1 MRKKLLYDGGRG
13 FRSMFIV
20 VSLLVGCAASHG
32 QPNHYFFSDVDTTE
46 AYESSGFCRTLNYYW
61 DQAVIRPDGR
71 IVFVFVDNY
80 KLYYYESA
88 DLGVTWEEHYIETG
102 WDGFIYTAMAGLT
115 IDGRLVIVFS
125 MNELFNNGLV
135 PFGSEFRYTL
145 MGAVQDGDG
154 WAIGPL
160 WTATANSG
168 MLPFGTITTKSGI
181 VHVILYK
188 YGWWNYGG
196 ELYEVMYDPVE
207 NKWSDV
213 QTIKIFN
220 DRPVDRSTF
229 HVCKLAEGEN
239 DTIICV
245 YQRHCSD
252 TKYHNLEVI
261 MKGADGWTG
270 EEVILEQSDYAT
282 YNRFDLDYDRY
293 GHMYFTWFIPH
304 GPEGPELYIAH
315 NSLREFEKHLLFAA
329 TDTLQKVSV
338 HPHPDGVA
346 YLYFT
351 LRHALPQVWRLS
363 EQGVEPTGY
372 LPAFETEDSA
382 DVMRFHYH
390 IPLKNNFS
398 VLPGSGEDEKE
409 TGPGLFAFTNRYN
422 GKEGNTVLRYPVV
435 FVRANLEEE
444 QQPVGALRS
453 PVKGFGI
460 WPNPGDGHFMIT
472 TGEEA
477 AVSFYHVFNIAGSRV
492 GAFTAADGGR
502 ADISGLAAG
511 IYFIRERDGG
521 AVVKYVKR

>member
-1 MRKKLLYDGGRG
+1 
-13 FRSMFIV
+13 
-20 VSLLVGCAASHG
+20 
-32 QPNHYFFSDVDTTE
+32 
-46 AYESSGFCRTLNYYW
+46 
-61 DQAVIRPDGR
+61 
-71 IVFVFVDNY
+71 
-80 KLYYYESA
+80 
-88 DLGVTWEEHYIETG
+88 
-102 WDGFIYTAMAGLT
+102 
-115 IDGRLVIVFS
+115 
-125 MNELFNNGLV
+125 
-135 PFGSEFRYTL
+135 
-145 MGAVQDGDG
+145 
-154 WAIGPL
+154 
-160 WTATANSG
+160 
-168 MLPFGTITTKSGI
+168 
-181 VHVILYK
+181 
-188 YGWWNYGG
+188 
-196 ELYEVMYDPVE
+196 
-207 NKWSDV
+207 
-213 QTIKIFN
+213 
-220 DRPVDRSTF
+220 
-229 HVCKLAEGEN
+229 
-239 DTIICV
+239 
-245 YQRHCSD
+245 
-252 TKYHNLEVI
+252 
-261 MKGADGWTG
+261 
-270 EEVILEQSDYAT
+270 
-282 YNRFDLDYDRY
+282 
-293 GHMYFTWFIPH
+293 
-304 GPEGPELYIAH
+304 
-315 NSLREFEKHLLFAA
+315 
-329 TDTLQKVSV
+329 V